1 MMAPTSRPEIEG
13 PRPRSSP
20 ELDGPRHIT
29 PVGNEASLARNL
41 VGTQIGQYRVVR
53 RIGQGGMGTVYEAV
67 HVQIG
72 QRAAV
77 KVLNPNLAGRESYAR
92 RFIDEA
98 RVVGKVGHP
107 GLIKV
112 FDFGK
117 TADRDLYIL
126 MEFLEGEELWDRIKP
141 LHSQG
146 EKLPLRDSLR
156 IARQVASALGA
167 VHAQNIIHRDLK
179 PENVFLVHDPD
190 SPSGE
195 RAKVLDFGIAK
206 LTEGES
212 GGRRTTTGTA
222 LGTPTYMSPEQCEG
236 SPDLTDRVDVYALGV
251 MLYELLAGKPP
262 FEGNSMGA
270 IMRMHIVVPPPPLPP
285 SVPPEVRA
293 LVESMLQKLAS
304 DRPAM
309 SAVVVRL
316 DEILGGTPSS
326 TALPVLPP
334 PAQRRWLVP
343 AVAAAVVLAILGLS
357 AGLLMRGPSTPRP
370 ASTSGPAPTGSAGHD
385 PATGPATPP
394 PARPEGIK
402 PGPGAPTAATDP
414 GKAATPAAPTDAGKT
429 VKKKPVKKPPS
440 GRWGALPK

>member
-1 MMAPTSRPEIEG
+1 MMAPT
-13 PRPRSSP
+13 SSP
-20 ELDGPRHIT
+20 ELDGPR
-29 PVGNEASLARNL
+29 PLSSPELDGPGPMAPGGSDASQKRNL
-41 VGTQIGQYRVVR
+41 VGTQIGQYRIRR

-98 RVVGKVGHP
+98 RIVGRVGHP

-156 IARQVASALGA
+156 IARQVASALAA

-179 PENVFLVHDPD
+179 PENVFLVRDPD

-206 LTEGES
+206 LSEGET
-212 GGRRTTTGTA
+212 GGRRTTTGRT
-222 LGTPTYMSPEQCEG
+222 GN
-236 SPDLTDRVDVYALGV
+236 
-251 MLYELLAGKPP
+251 
-262 FEGNSMGA
+262 GNSPS
-270 IMRMHIVVPPPPLPP
+270 RPVPL
-285 SVPPEVRA
+285 
-293 LVESMLQKLAS
+293 
-304 DRPAM
+304 
-309 SAVVVRL
+309 
-316 DEILGGTPSS
+316 
-326 TALPVLPP
+326 
-334 PAQRRWLVP
+334 
-343 AVAAAVVLAILGLS
+343 
-357 AGLLMRGPSTPRP
+357 
-370 ASTSGPAPTGSAGHD
+370 
-385 PATGPATPP
+385 
-394 PARPEGIK
+394 
-402 PGPGAPTAATDP
+402 
-414 GKAATPAAPTDAGKT
+414 
-429 VKKKPVKKPPS
+429 
-440 GRWGALPK
+440 

>member
-1 MMAPTSRPEIEG
+1 MMAPISRPEI
-13 PRPRSSP
+13 PDVNDPVRN
-20 ELDGPRHIT
+20 T
-29 PVGNEASLARNL
+29 PVGEEAAPARDL

-67 HVQIG
+67 HTQIG

-77 KVLNPNLAGRESYAR
+77 KVLNPNLAGRETYAR

-146 EKLPLRDSLR
+146 ETLPLRDTLR
-156 IARQVASALGA
+156 IARQVASALAA

-179 PENVFLVHDPD
+179 PENVFPVRDPD

-195 RAKVLDFGIAK
+195 RAKILDFGIAK
-206 LTEGES
+206 LTEGEA

-236 SPDLTDRVDVYALGV
+236 SSDLTDRVDVYALGV

-262 FEGNSMGA
+262 FAGNSMGA
-270 IMRMHIVVPPPPLPP
+270 IMRMHIVVPPPALPP

-293 LVESMLQKLAS
+293 LVESMLQKTAS

-316 DEILGGTPSS
+316 DEILGGTQSS
-326 TALPVLPP
+326 TALPMLPP
-334 PAQRRWLVP
+334 PSRPRWQVP
-343 AVAAAVVLAILGLS
+343 AVAAAVVALVVIGLVVWLS
-357 AGLLMRGPSTPRP
+357 ARP
-370 ASTSGPAPTGSAGHD
+370 AGPASGPAPTGRPDPTSRVETRPDPGPGTTGATTAGG
-385 PATGPATPP
+385 AGPEA
-394 PARPEGIK
+394 AK
-402 PGPGAPTAATDP
+402 PGPGAAVAPGGP
-414 GKAATPAAPTDAGKT
+414 GKGTTPAAPVDKT
-429 VKKKPVKKPPS
+429 LKKKPGKKPKT
-440 GRWGALPK
+440 RWDALTK